1 LETRLAQRH
10 PQTALR
16 LAAARLRADAT
27 RLALAMGRSVGR
39 DVARI
44 ESLHKQLQA
53 LSPDAV
59 LKRGYGIT
67 RRKRDG
73 IILHSASDVRPGDT
87 IVTRLAEG
95 EVVSTVEDARQRK
108 LFE

>member
-1 LETRLAQRH
+1 
-10 PQTALR
+10 
-16 LAAARLRADAT
+16 
-27 RLALAMGRSVGR
+27 MGRILGR
-39 DVARI
+39 DVARLD
-44 ESLHKQLQA
+44 SVGKQLHA

-73 IILHSASDVRPGDT
+73 VILHSAADVKVGDT
-87 IVTRLAEG
+87 IITRLAEG
-95 EVVSTVEDARQRK
+95 EVVSTVEDARQPK